1 MDDLL
6 ELVAAVTADV
16 AIEETAKRRR
26 WVRIFQLIGGVLF
39 LGLIAGVVYITI
51 KYS

>member
-39 LGLIAGVVYITI
+39 ICLIAGVVYITI

>member
-1 MDDLL
+1 MDDLV
-6 ELVAAVTADV
+6 ELVAAVTADI

-26 WVRIFQLIGGVLF
+26 WVRVFQIIGGIIF
-39 LGLIAGVVYITI
+39 LGLIVGVVYITI